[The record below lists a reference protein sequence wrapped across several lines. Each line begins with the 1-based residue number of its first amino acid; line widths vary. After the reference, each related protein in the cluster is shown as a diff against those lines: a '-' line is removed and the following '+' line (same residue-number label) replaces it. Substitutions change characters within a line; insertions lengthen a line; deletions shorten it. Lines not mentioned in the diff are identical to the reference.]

1 MPPRGPHARCDFHNR
16 VMLID
21 RVGQVKRAAIPT
33 RDVAAG
39 ALSHAGRVMCV
50 VCSHCSAAAY
60 DSVSLTRSI
69 VRRFLG
75 FLFGCFGTIRS
86 G

>member
-1 MPPRGPHARCDFHNR
+1 
-16 VMLID
+16 MLID
-21 RVGQVKRAAIPT
+21 RMGQVKRAAIPT
-33 RDVAAG
+33 REAAAG
-39 ALSHAGRVMCV
+39 ALSHAGRVMCL
-50 VCSHCSAAAY
+50 VCSRRSADAY

-75 FLFGCFGTIRS
+75 FLFGCFGTRRS

>member
-1 MPPRGPHARCDFHNR
+1 
-16 VMLID
+16 MLID

-39 ALSHAGRVMCV
+39 ALWHAGRVMGLV
-50 VCSHCSAAAY
+50 WYRRSAAY